1 MTDSVG
7 KGFAD
12 FWSAMKT
19 FKSLRTL
26 RHWCTDI
33 VKHFDSVGRK
43 IFDWFETP
51 VFAATNFPT
60 RLVLHCIY
68 CGGTLF
74 EKCECCRTWSA
85 PLVTCSSPASRARSV
100 SPSPSPSFS
109 GNPARWR
116 PCLRRLAFTTTPAVV
131 GWVGEEDY
139 QPPLWSTISTITSPH
154 PPTNWAYSFDIAYTG
169 KEQLTLLHNI
179 FQRHIG
185 FPQKSDEI
193 TS

>member
-1 MTDSVG
+1 MHRYCETFRFSGG
-7 KGFAD
+7 KRFSTNLKPPFLLQRIFPLD
-12 FWSAMKT
+12 
-19 FKSLRTL
+19 
-26 RHWCTDI
+26 WCST
-33 VKHFDSVGRK
+33 
-43 IFDWFETP
+43 
-51 VFAATNFPT
+51 VFTT
-60 RLVLHCIY
+60 G
-68 CGGTLF
+68 GGTLV
-74 EKCECCRTWSA
+74 EKCDYCRTWSA

-139 QPPLWSTISTITSPH
+139 QPPLWSTTSTITSPH
-154 PPTNWAYSFDIAYTG
+154 PPTKWAYSFDIAYAG